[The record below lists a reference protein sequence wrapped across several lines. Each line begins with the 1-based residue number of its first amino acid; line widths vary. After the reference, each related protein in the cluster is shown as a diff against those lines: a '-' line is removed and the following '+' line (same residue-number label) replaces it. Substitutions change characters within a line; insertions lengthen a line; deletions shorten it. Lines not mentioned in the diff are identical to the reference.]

1 MGCSIQPSPAENIFG
16 FIAASESAAFLIAFF
31 PVNNTKF
38 NLRIML
44 DFIKCCWH
52 KSSCK
57 TVSTFLKAAEPLF
70 H

>member
-1 MGCSIQPSPAENIFG
+1 MSEPSLGEILFG

-57 TVSTFLKAAEPLF
+57 MVSTFSKAAEPLF